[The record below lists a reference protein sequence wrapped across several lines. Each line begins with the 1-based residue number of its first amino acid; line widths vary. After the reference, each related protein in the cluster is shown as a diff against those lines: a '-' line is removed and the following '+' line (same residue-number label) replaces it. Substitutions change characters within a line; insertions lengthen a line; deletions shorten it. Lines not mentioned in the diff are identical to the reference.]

1 MLDLLATPPNPTGA
15 SAPFWDACDRG
26 ELLFP
31 KCGRCGHLFY
41 YPRRHCPLCGDTGLG
56 WQRMSG
62 RGTVFSHSH
71 VHVAF
76 QGGAWGGQLPYTVV
90 LVDLAEGPR
99 MLSRLIGG
107 DAPAVR
113 GGDAVSVVFPQIGDR
128 RYPFFER
135 AATG

>member
-1 MLDLLATPPNPTGA
+1 
-15 SAPFWDACDRG
+15 
-26 ELLFP
+26 
-31 KCGRCGHLFY
+31 
-41 YPRRHCPLCGDTGLG
+41 
-56 WQRMSG
+56 MSG

-76 QGGAWGGQLPYTVV
+76 QGGAWSGQLPYTVV

-99 MLSRLIGG
+99 MLSRLIGA

-135 AATG
+135 VPAG